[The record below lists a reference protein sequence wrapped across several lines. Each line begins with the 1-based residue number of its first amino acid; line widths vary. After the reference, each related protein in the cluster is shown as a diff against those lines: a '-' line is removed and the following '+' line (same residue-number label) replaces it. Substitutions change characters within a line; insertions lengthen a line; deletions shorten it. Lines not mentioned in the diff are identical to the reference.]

1 MDAETQKKRIARY
14 KGLLA
19 KKTQEKAPAERV
31 RIFRN
36 KLKMHQR
43 RLAKI
48 QPKKKAGAEGE
59 KPAEA
64 AKPPAAE
71 EKK

>member
-1 MDAETQKKRIARY
+1 MDVETQKKLVVRY

-19 KKTQEKAPAERV
+19 KKVQGKAPADAV
-31 RIFRN
+31 RLFRN

-48 QPKKKAGAEGE
+48 QPRKKTGAEEE
-59 KPAEA
+59 KAAAPA
-64 AKPPAAE
+64 KTTTE

>member
-1 MDAETQKKRIARY
+1 MDVETQKKLVTRY
-14 KGLLA
+14 QGLLA
-19 KKTQEKAPAERV
+19 KKIQDKAPAERV

-59 KPAEA
+59 KPAETA
-64 AKPPAAE
+64 APAKVE

>member
-1 MDAETQKKRIARY
+1 MDVETQKKLVERY

-19 KKTQEKAPAERV
+19 KKAGAKAPADKV
-31 RIFRN
+31 RLFRN

-48 QPKKKAGAEGE
+48 QPKKKAGEEGE

-64 AKPPAAE
+64 APAKAE